1 MSASSGSV
9 QGAAKRKV
17 EVMLI
22 DTNNDSKA
30 LADGADA
37 STSGRRMKIKGSFQ
51 PSETIKHAVETF
63 RTDVDAGMYAGSL
76 KEILHGKELRLMD
89 PDDHDVE
96 DLLGMSHSD
105 TPPNNHPSHPLLC
118 TMIAKHLHSAHRQ
131 RI

>member
-1 MSASSGSV
+1 MSASSGSA

-22 DTNNDSKA
+22 DTNIDSKA

-51 PSETIKHAVETF
+51 PLETIKHAVETF

-96 DLLGMSHSD
+96 DLLGI
-105 TPPNNHPSHPLLC
+105 PHPAQYPTIIHPIHC
-118 TMIAKHLHSAHRQ
+118 SAP
-131 RI
+131 